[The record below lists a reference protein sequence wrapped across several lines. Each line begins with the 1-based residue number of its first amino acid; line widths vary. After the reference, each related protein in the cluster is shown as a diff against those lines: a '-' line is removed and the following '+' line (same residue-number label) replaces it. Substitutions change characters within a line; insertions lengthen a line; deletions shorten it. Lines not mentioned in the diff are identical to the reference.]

1 LDPKD
6 LHRKVAIVGVAES
19 DIGRVPHK
27 SKFQLSAEA
36 SKKALDEAGLTKD
49 DVDGVFTTIITD
61 GGQFSSMM
69 MAEYMGI
76 TPRYTDST
84 DLPLFSVPLVSR
96 ACSSCVCHHS
106 AA

>member
-1 LDPKD
+1 MDPSL

-49 DVDGVFTTIITD
+49 DVDGLFTTIITD

-69 MAEYMGI
+69 MAEYLATILLLGNEMHFLKSI
-76 TPRYTDST
+76 A
-84 DLPLFSVPLVSR
+84 SVIEILNR
-96 ACSSCVCHHS
+96 
-106 AA
+106 